1 MAGPRLTVYLTN
13 PVADRLEL
21 ASVRKRTSKSAL
33 VNEALDRMLNAQ
45 RDETHEAGQARRL
58 DRLAKQFASYE
69 RNQSVVLESLALF
82 IRYYLTVTV
91 PMPKSEQ
98 DASRLLGNQRFE
110 AFVAQVGKR
119 LASGTS
125 TMNEAMEKDLA
136 QAPEPRLRD
145 PDESVLDG
153 THFSNSSTSSG
164 PAGPGRGGE
173 APAQQGN
180 RAASH
185 PSGVAPGASSL
196 RTTSK
201 PAGGDNG

>member
-21 ASVRKRTSKSAL
+21 AAVRKRTSKSAL

-69 RNQSVVLESLALF
+69 RNQSVVLETLALF

-91 PMPKSEQ
+91 PTPKVEQ
-98 DASRLLGNQRFE
+98 DASKLIGNQRFE

-119 LASGTS
+119 LAGGMS
-125 TMNEAMEKDLA
+125 TIAEVMEKTA
-136 QAPEPRLRD
+136 VQGSETEARD
-145 PDESVLDG
+145 PDESLLDEPPV
-153 THFSNSSTSSG
+153 NSPRQPSAPGG
-164 PAGPGRGGE
+164 PRRGGE
-173 APAQQGN
+173 APAQQGSS
-180 RAASH
+180 ASSH
-185 PSGVAPGASSL
+185 PGAAPGASS
-196 RTTSK
+196 
-201 PAGGDNG
+201 PNGGGGNG

>member
-69 RNQSVVLESLALF
+69 RNQSVVLETLALF
-82 IRYYLTVTV
+82 IRYYLTVTA

-98 DASRLLGNQRFE
+98 DASRLIGNQRFE

-136 QAPEPRLRD
+136 TDSDLQRHD
-145 PDESVLDG
+145 PDESALDAA
-153 THFSNSSTSSG
+153 NLASSPSSSG
-164 PAGPGRGGE
+164 PAGPVRGGE
-173 APAQQGN
+173 APAQRGQGF
-180 RAASH
+180 ASR
-185 PSGVAPGASSL
+185 PPDVAPGASSP
-196 RTTSK
+196 K
-201 PAGGDNG
+201 IGGDNG

>member
-58 DRLAKQFASYE
+58 DRMAKQFASYD
-69 RNQSVVLESLALF
+69 RNQSVVLETLALF
-82 IRYYLTVTV
+82 IRYYLTVTA

-98 DASRLLGNQRFE
+98 DASRLVGNQRFE

-125 TMNEAMEKDLA
+125 TMNEAMERDSA
-136 QAPEPRLRD
+136 QESAVHLRD
-145 PDESVLDG
+145 PDESVLE
-153 THFSNSSTSSG
+153 TASSTVLQPSSG

-173 APAQQGN
+173 APAQRGHN
-180 RAASH
+180 TASR
-185 PSGVAPGASSL
+185 PSDVAPGASS
-196 RTTSK
+196 
-201 PAGGDNG
+201 PASGDDNG

>member
-69 RNQSVVLESLALF
+69 RNQSVALETLALF
-82 IRYYLTVTV
+82 IRYYLSVTA

-98 DASRLLGNQRFE
+98 DASRLIGNQRFE

-136 QAPEPRLRD
+136 TDPDLQRRD
-145 PDESVLDG
+145 PDESVLE
-153 THFSNSSTSSG
+153 SVSSAILQPSSG
-164 PAGPGRGGE
+164 PSSVSGGPGRGGE
-173 APAQQGN
+173 APAQRGQGF
-180 RAASH
+180 ASR
-185 PSGVAPGASSL
+185 PPDVAPGASSPV
-196 RTTSK
+196 T
-201 PAGGDNG
+201 GDDHG

>member
-69 RNQSVVLESLALF
+69 RNQSVVLETLALF
-82 IRYYLTVTV
+82 IRYYLTVTA

-98 DASRLLGNQRFE
+98 DASRLVGNQRFE

-125 TMNEAMEKDLA
+125 TMNEAMERDSS
-136 QAPEPRLRD
+136 QESEVHLRD
-145 PDESVLDG
+145 PDESALE
-153 THFSNSSTSSG
+153 TASSTILQPSSG
-164 PAGPGRGGE
+164 PAGPGRRGE
-173 APAQQGN
+173 APAQRGQGF
-180 RAASH
+180 ASR
-185 PSGVAPGASSL
+185 PPDVAPGASSP
-196 RTTSK
+196 K
-201 PAGGDNG
+201 IGGDNG

>member
-69 RNQSVVLESLALF
+69 RNQSVVLETLALF
-82 IRYYLTVTV
+82 IRYYLTVTA

-98 DASRLLGNQRFE
+98 DASRLVGNQRFE

-125 TMNEAMEKDLA
+125 TMNEAMERDSA
-136 QAPEPRLRD
+136 QESAVHLRD
-145 PDESVLDG
+145 PDESVLE
-153 THFSNSSTSSG
+153 TASSTVLQPSSG

-173 APAQQGN
+173 APAQRGQGF
-180 RAASH
+180 ASR
-185 PSGVAPGASSL
+185 PPDVAPGASSP
-196 RTTSK
+196 K
-201 PAGGDNG
+201 IGGDNG

>member
-13 PVADRLEL
+13 QVADRLEL

-58 DRLAKQFASYE
+58 DRLAKQFACYE
-69 RNQSVVLESLALF
+69 RNQSVVLETLALF
-82 IRYYLTVTV
+82 IRYYLTVTA

-98 DASRLLGNQRFE
+98 DASRLTGNQRFE

-136 QAPEPRLRD
+136 TDPDLQRRD

-153 THFSNSSTSSG
+153 ANFTISPTSSK
-164 PAGPGRGGE
+164 PAGPGRRGE
-173 APAQQGN
+173 APAQRGHTS
-180 RAASH
+180 ASR
-185 PSGVAPGASSL
+185 PPDVAPGASS
-196 RTTSK
+196 
-201 PAGGDNG
+201 PNAGDDNG

>member
-69 RNQSVVLESLALF
+69 RNQFVVLESLALF
-82 IRYYLTVTV
+82 IRYYLTVTA
-91 PMPKSEQ
+91 PTPKAEQ
-98 DASRLLGNQRFE
+98 DASRLMGNQRFE

-119 LASGTS
+119 LAGGTS
-125 TMNEAMEKDLA
+125 TMSQAMDKATVQEPNLHARDL
-136 QAPEPRLRD
+136 
-145 PDESVLDG
+145 DESILD
-153 THFSNSSTSSG
+153 
-164 PAGPGRGGE
+164 
-173 APAQQGN
+173 
-180 RAASH
+180 
-185 PSGVAPGASSL
+185 
-196 RTTSK
+196 
-201 PAGGDNG
+201 D

>member
-69 RNQSVVLESLALF
+69 RNQSVVLETLALF
-82 IRYYLTVTV
+82 IRYYLTVTA

-98 DASRLLGNQRFE
+98 DASRLIGNQRFE

-136 QAPEPRLRD
+136 TDHDLQRRD
-145 PDESVLDG
+145 RDESVLE
-153 THFSNSSTSSG
+153 SVSSANFQPSSG

-173 APAQQGN
+173 APAQRGQGF
-180 RAASH
+180 ASR
-185 PSGVAPGASSL
+185 PPDVASGASSP
-196 RTTSK
+196 K
-201 PAGGDNG
+201 IGGDNG

>member
-45 RDETHEAGQARRL
+45 RDETHEAGQTRRL

-82 IRYYLTVTV
+82 IRYYLTVTA

-98 DASRLLGNQRFE
+98 DASRLVGNQRFE

-145 PDESVLDG
+145 PDETVLDG
-153 THFSNSSTSSG
+153 ADFTNSSTSPR
-164 PAGPGRGGE
+164 PAGPRRGGE
-173 APAQQGN
+173 APAPQ
-180 RAASH
+180 RESDASS
-185 PSGVAPGASSL
+185 PPDAVPGASSQIT
-196 RTTSK
+196 RGSR
-201 PAGGDNG
+201 G